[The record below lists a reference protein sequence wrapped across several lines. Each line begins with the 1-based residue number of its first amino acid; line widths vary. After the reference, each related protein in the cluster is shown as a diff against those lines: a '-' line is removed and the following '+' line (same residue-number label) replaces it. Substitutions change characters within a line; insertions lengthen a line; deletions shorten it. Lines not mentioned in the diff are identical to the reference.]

1 MALVSLS
8 CAWKGVLMPSN
19 IGQVQGTPKPFRKL
33 IVKFVLLVAEQCWLN
48 WSRIIPPESSI
59 RIFSFINYISIH

>member
-19 IGQVQGTPKPFRKL
+19 IGQVQETPKPFRKL
-33 IVKFVLLVAEQCWLN
+33 IVKFVLLVAEQ
-48 WSRIIPPESSI
+48 
-59 RIFSFINYISIH
+59 